1 MGIRF
6 RKDGEIVDSMGNLEV
21 PPSHEQKHYHYD
33 GGNPPSKHPDD
44 IKEGKQVYELPKLNP
59 QYTDADQALDDYE
72 INQFKGKVDDFINPG
87 PSLKA
92 LLAIREELVEVKLE
106 NEILSSKLKQIY
118 LITNSK

>member
-6 RKDGEIVDSMGNLEV
+6 KKDGEHVNNMGELIDNK
-21 PPSHEQKHYHYD
+21 QYHYD

-44 IKEGKQVYELPKLNP
+44 IKKGKPGIKELNP
-59 QYTDADQALDDYE
+59 QFTEEYDDS
-72 INQFKGKVDDFINPG
+72 FRGKVDDFINPG
-87 PSLKA
+87 NNLKA
-92 LLAIREELVEVKLE
+92 LLAVREELVEVKLE

>member
-59 QYTDADQALDDYE
+59 QFTKEYDDS
-72 INQFKGKVDDFINPG
+72 FRGKVDDFINPG
-87 PSLKA
+87 NNLKA
-92 LLAIREELVEVKLE
+92 LLAVREELVEVKLE